1 MCFGRFPLLRPNRS
15 ICTHTHTQHE
25 KGLKNNEHRLN
36 QVWFSKLS
44 WFIFGFCP
52 TDFGRIPTCW
62 GIDRR
67 CARSTLWQVVR
78 IARPNCWR
86 VQKSGQHHPKSVI
99 PRPFNFHL
107 ATWVKIE
114 DQAIHKC
121 WWNSSH
127 LQPSCPWVPFF
138 EGRATQKAMQMEIL
152 TECGDVWQ

>member
-1 MCFGRFPLLRPNRS
+1 MKKAWK
-15 ICTHTHTQHE
+15 T
-25 KGLKNNEHRLN
+25 LKNNEQRLN

-44 WFIFGFCP
+44 WSSSVFVPQI
-52 TDFGRIPTCW
+52 FGRIPTCW

-127 LQPSCPWVPFF
+127 LQPSCPWVPFLK
-138 EGRATQKAMQMEIL
+138 EERLSRQWKWRY
-152 TECGDVWQ
+152 WQSVGTYDNRLIQGKCWRKRWIYCPDT